1 MNSCNLLKTPI
12 LTFKV
17 FKMLKVS
24 NILNSTTLKLSDLKT
39 LPKKK
44 PALFRTDFK
53 KLYEYE
59 IFKAS
64 F

>member
-12 LTFKV
+12 LTFKI

-39 LPKKK
+39 LQKKACPFQNRLQK
-44 PALFRTDFK
+44 T
-53 KLYEYE
+53 
-59 IFKAS
+59 I
-64 F
+64 